1 MEASIKR
8 SEAVINENDKK
19 IDEARAKIREL
30 EDEIRRLRD
39 KADAL
44 RAKYTELEIKVERLR
59 TDISVAEAKEDKINA
74 EIDRNINRINF
85 EKKKIAQDE
94 LDDLNRMIEVLKELV
109 PTTEAEIDRHYYYCY
124 GEGSVQV
131 EKTGGVVVYIIKGE
145 RFGDYIHNAY
155 GKSVKVPAVR
165 GDVHFRRVDVFGNAY
180 TAKYG
185 HPYPHQE
192 YSGSDLSIKDSFG
205 CLAPSQCKKGYG
217 TISAIEAEYIYAT
230 SNDGRKQKFKVAACS
245 RIESTTEVPKV
256 GQKFYWSA
264 VHSGAD
270 GYNLYTA
277 SCW

>member
-1 MEASIKR
+1 MIA
-8 SEAVINENDKK
+8 ENDKK
-19 IDEARAKIREL
+19 IDAARAKIREL

-39 KADAL
+39 KADHL

-85 EKKKIAQDE
+85 EKRKIAQDE

-109 PTTEAEIDRHYYYCY
+109 PTTTNEIDRHYYYCY

-155 GKSVKVPAVR
+155 GKSVKVPSVR
-165 GDVHFRRVDVFGNAY
+165 GDVHFRRVDVFGPAY
-180 TAKYG
+180 TSKYG
-185 HPYPHQE
+185 YPYPEKALHGNE
-192 YSGSDLSIKDSFG
+192 LAIKGSFG
-205 CLAPSQCKKGYG
+205 CLAPSSCKKGYG

-230 SNDGRKQKFKVAACS
+230 NSDGRKQKFKVGTCS
-245 RIESTTEVPKV
+245 RIESTTEVPKI
-256 GQKFYWSA
+256 GQNFYWSA
-264 VHSGAD
+264 VPSGAD